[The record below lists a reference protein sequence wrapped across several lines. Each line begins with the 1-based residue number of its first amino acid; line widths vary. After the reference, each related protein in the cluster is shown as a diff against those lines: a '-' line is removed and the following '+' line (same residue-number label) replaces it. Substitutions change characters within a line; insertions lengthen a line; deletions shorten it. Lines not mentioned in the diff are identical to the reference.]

1 MSPIMPRKNQK
12 RKNANSQSG
21 RRKAKPI
28 KFNRSDIENEQK
40 LLRASIG
47 DAAVD
52 EHPNELEHNQDEEME
67 SSNGSTSHQEQD
79 DDDDDDNSIVGG
91 IDGNIIGTTT
101 TTTANNQIILN
112 LDSNGNEIDRANQTD
127 ETDDVQNDATIRIPV
142 AYNDSLA
149 NSTFNCNFSCRNCF
163 FLLSPSHFD

>member
-1 MSPIMPRKNQK
+1 MPRKNPK

-47 DAAVD
+47 DDAVD
-52 EHPNELEHNQDEEME
+52 EHPNELKHCQNKEME
-67 SSNGSTSHQEQD
+67 SSSGSTSHQEQD
-79 DDDDDDNSIVGG
+79 DDDDDNDNSDGG
-91 IDGNIIGTTT
+91 GGTIT
-101 TTTANNQIILN
+101 NNQIILN

-127 ETDDVQNDATIRIPV
+127 ETDDVQNDATITIPV
-142 AYNDSLA
+142 AYTDSLA
-149 NSTFNCNFSCRNCF
+149 NSTFNCNFSYLK
-163 FLLSPSHFD
+163 LLLPFIAPPIFIELISLFYFVLF